1 MNKNEL
7 VIGRSSYTV
16 RFCNL
21 TPVPA
26 LKMIK
31 IIIPWNWVCYCL
43 TKAIWILLF
52 LVIIVEWSIVERCYD
67 KCSYIFLFTISMN
80 NSPTAGYDHL
90 PHQNLWQVR
99 MESVTTFSYNSYD
112 FYWIICLTLSYE
124 L

>member
-80 NSPTAGYDHL
+80 NSPTGICKNGLISVEKQREPMKKSRSAL
-90 PHQNLWQVR
+90 PQL
-99 MESVTTFSYNSYD
+99 
-112 FYWIICLTLSYE
+112 
-124 L
+124 